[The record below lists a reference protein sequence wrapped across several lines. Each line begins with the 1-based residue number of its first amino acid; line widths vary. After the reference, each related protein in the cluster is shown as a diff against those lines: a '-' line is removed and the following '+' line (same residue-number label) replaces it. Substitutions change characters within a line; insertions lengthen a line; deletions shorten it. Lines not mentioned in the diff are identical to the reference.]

1 MIPDVRLTDVTR
13 EDVDRIASWLE
24 NPEVMTM
31 WYGADDNGEPLHIGY
46 SPKAASQASDEEWER
61 IFNDPDRKIFSVY
74 DANEGHIGEAQMVI
88 EAPLHEAQLF
98 LIIGRQDLWLHHFGS
113 AALLELLDVTFSTY
127 KLHRAWVDVP
137 DYNIHARHM
146 CERLGFLLEGHLRST
161 HPKDGEWYDSTVMG
175 LLEQEYFRRR
185 PRLIEESKVPVPD

>member
-1 MIPDVRLTDVTR
+1 M
-13 EDVDRIASWLE
+13 AAWLD
-24 NPEVMTM
+24 NHEVMTL
-31 WYGADDNGEPLHIGY
+31 WYGADEDGEPLHIGY
-46 SPKAASQASDEEWER
+46 SPKATLQASDEEWER

-74 DANEGHIGEAQMVI
+74 DANEGHVGEAQMVI

-98 LIIGRQDLWLHHFGS
+98 LVIGRQDLWLHHFGS
-113 AALLELLDVTFSTY
+113 AALLQLLDVAFSTY

-175 LLEQEYFRRR
+175 LLEREYFRRR
-185 PRLIEESKVPVPD
+185 PRLMEEARVPVD

>member
-1 MIPDVRLTDVTR
+1 MVPDVRLTDVSR
-13 EDVDRIASWLE
+13 EDVERMAAWLE
-24 NPEVMTM
+24 NPEVITM
-31 WYGADDNGEPLHIGY
+31 WYGADEDGDPLHIGY
-46 SPKAASQASDEEWER
+46 SPKAVLQASDEEWQQ
-61 IFNDPDRKIFSVY
+61 IFSDPDRKIFSVY
-74 DANEGHIGEAQMVI
+74 DANEGHVGEAQMVI

-113 AALLELLDVTFSTY
+113 AALLQLLDMAFSTY

-137 DYNIHARHM
+137 DYNIHAMHM

-161 HPKDGEWYDSTVMG
+161 HPKDGKWYDSMIMG

-185 PRLIEESKVPVPD
+185 PRLMEEARVPVD

>member
-1 MIPDVRLTDVTR
+1 MTPDVRLTDVSR
-13 EDVDRIASWLE
+13 EDVERMAAWLE

-31 WYGADDNGEPLHIGY
+31 WYGADEGGDPLHIGY
-46 SPKAASQASDEEWER
+46 SPKASLQASDEEWQQ

-74 DANEGHIGEAQMVI
+74 DANEGHVGEAQMVI

-113 AALLELLDVTFSTY
+113 AALLQLLDMAFSTY

-137 DYNIHARHM
+137 DYNIHAMHM

-161 HPKDGEWYDSTVMG
+161 HPKDGKWYDSMIMG

-185 PRLIEESKVPVPD
+185 PRLMEEARVPVD